1 MVMIDA
7 NVILDVIT
15 QDQEWSNWSA
25 RQMKRARQEGVLAI
39 NPLIYAELANSFQS
53 ADDLD
58 NYLDP
63 DDYAR
68 LALPWNAAF
77 LAGRAFKAYRQK
89 GGNKP
94 SPLPDF
100 YIGAHA
106 LVEGLTLLTRD
117 ASRYKTYFP
126 KLKLIAP

>member
-7 NVILDVIT
+7 NVVLDVIT

-89 GGNKP
+89 GGNKT

>member
-1 MVMIDA
+1 M
-7 NVILDVIT
+7 
-15 QDQEWSNWSA
+15 
-25 RQMKRARQEGVLAI
+25 LAI

-89 GGNKP
+89 GGNKT

>member
-89 GGNKP
+89 GGNKT